1 MMFGIGIALFAF
13 AILASVA
20 LHECGHM
27 WVARATGMKVRRY
40 FVGFG
45 PTVWSTNRPNRLGST
60 EYGVKAIPL
69 GGFCDIA
76 GMTAAEDLRPEDE
89 QHAMYKQ
96 KVWKRVAVLFAGPA
110 MNFVIGLVL
119 VYGIAN
125 IWGLPNLHAP
135 TTAVVGET
143 QCVASEVAKGKLGDC
158 TGPGPAALAGIKSG
172 DVDVKVGDTD
182 LKNFDEMVTAVRKAS
197 GPTPFVV
204 QRTEDGATREF
215 TTTVAVTGT
224 QRYVAKSKSKS
235 EDTDSERVPTTVGA
249 VGVSAA
255 MFPPTRYNMLSAV
268 PATFAFTGDLAVEIG
283 KSLAK
288 IPTKVGALVHSI
300 GGGERDPETP
310 ISVVGA
316 SIIGGDTVDHGLWVA
331 FWFFLAQL
339 NFVLGAINLVP
350 LLPFDGGHIAVAV
363 YEKLRN
369 MFRAARGLMPGGPV
383 DYGKLMPATY
393 VILVLVVGYMALTV
407 TADLVNPI
415 RLFQ

>member
-1 MMFGIGIALFAF
+1 MMFVIGIVLFAL
-13 AILASVA
+13 AILVSVA

-45 PTVWSTNRPNRLGST
+45 PTLWSTRRPNRLGET

-76 GMTAAEDLRPEDE
+76 GMTSMEELKPD
-89 QHAMYKQ
+89 
-96 KVWKRVAVLFAGPA
+96 VS
-110 MNFVIGLVL
+110 
-119 VYGIAN
+119 
-125 IWGLPNLHAP
+125 P

-143 QCVASEVAKGKLGDC
+143 GCVAPQVTRDELGEC
-158 TGPGPAALAGIKSG
+158 TGPGPAALAGIQSG
-172 DVDVKVGDTD
+172 DEIVKVGDTEVA
-182 LKNFDEMVTAVRKAS
+182 NFSEMAAAVRKLD
-197 GPTPFVV
+197 GPVSIELKRDGQIVNTVV
-204 QRTEDGATREF
+204 D
-215 TTTVAVTGT
+215 VTQT
-224 QRYVAKSKSKS
+224 QRFTSADATGPV
-235 EDTDSERVPTTVGA
+235 TVGA
-249 VGVSAA
+249 IGVSAPEVA
-255 MFPPTRYNMLSAV
+255 PPAQYNPLTAV
-268 PATFAFTGDLAVEIG
+268 PATFTFTGDLTVELG

-288 IPTKVGALVHSI
+288 IPTKVGALVQSI

-316 SIIGGDTVDHGLWVA
+316 SIIGGDTVDAGLWVA

-339 NFVLGAINLVP
+339 NFVLGAVNLVP

-363 YEKLRN
+363 FEKIRN
-369 MFRAARGLMPGGPV
+369 MIRAARGKVAAAPV
-383 DYGKLMPATY
+383 NYLKLMPATY
-393 VILVLVVGYMALTV
+393 VVLAVVVGYMLLTV

>member
-1 MMFGIGIALFAF
+1 MMFALGIALFAL
-13 AILASVA
+13 AILVSVA

-45 PTVWSTNRPNRLGST
+45 PTVWSTNRANRLGST
-60 EYGVKAIPL
+60 EYGIKAVPL

-76 GMTAAEDLRPEDE
+76 GMTAVEDLRPEDE
-89 QHAMYKQ
+89 PYAMYKQ
-96 KVWKRVAVLFAGPA
+96 KTWKRVAVLFAGPA
-110 MNFVIGLVL
+110 MNFIIGLVL
-119 VYGIAN
+119 VYAIAVV
-125 IWGLPNLHAP
+125 WGLPNLHPP

-143 QCVASEVAKGKLGDC
+143 SCVKAEVVKGELGNC
-158 TGPGPAALAGIKSG
+158 TGSGPAAVAGIKPG
-172 DVDVKVGDTD
+172 DVVVKVGSTEV
-182 LKNFDEMVTAVRKAS
+182 KNFEEMVTAVQKSS

-204 QRTEDGATREF
+204 ERTANGA
-215 TTTVAVTGT
+215 TTTVDTVVDVTT
-224 QRYVAKSKSKS
+224 TKRWVAPSGGGEATGPS
-235 EDTDSERVPTTVGA
+235 DVGA
-249 VGVSAA
+249 VGIVAA
-255 MFPPTRYNMLSAV
+255 QFPPTQYTPLTAV
-268 PATFAFTGDLAVEIG
+268 PATFTFTGDLAVEIG

-288 IPTKVGALVHSI
+288 IPSKVGALVHAIS
-300 GGGERDPETP
+300 GGERDPETP

-316 SIIGGDTVDHGLWVA
+316 SIIGGDTVDHGVWVM

-363 YEKLRN
+363 FEKLRN
-369 MFRAARGLMPGGPV
+369 LVRAARGLMPAGPV
-383 DYGKLMPATY
+383 DYGRLMPATY
-393 VILVLVVGYMALTV
+393 VILFVVVGYMALTV

>member
-1 MMFGIGIALFAF
+1 MMFVIGIALFALC
-13 AILASVA
+13 ILISVA

-45 PTVWSTNRPNRLGST
+45 PTLWSTHRPNKLGST
-60 EYGVKAIPL
+60 EYGVKAVPL

-76 GMTAAEDLRPEDE
+76 GMTSVEELKPEERPY
-89 QHAMYKQ
+89 AMFRQ
-96 KVWKRVAVLFAGPA
+96 DTWRRVAVLFAGPA
-110 MNFVIGLVL
+110 MNFIIGLVL
-119 VYGIAN
+119 IYGIAVV
-125 IWGLPNLHAP
+125 WGLPNLHAP

-143 QCVASEVAKGKLGDC
+143 SCVAPQVSKDKLADC
-158 TGPGPAALAGIKSG
+158 TGPGPAALAGIKPG
-172 DVDVKVGDTD
+172 DVVLKVGDTAV
-182 LKNFDEMVTAVRKAS
+182 KNFDEMVTAVRKAS
-197 GPTPFVV
+197 GPTPFLV
-204 QRTEDGATREF
+204 QRSENGSTREF
-215 TTTVAVTGT
+215 TTTVDVTPT
-224 QRYVAKSKSKS
+224 QRLVAKEKGA
-235 EDTDSERVPTTVGA
+235 EPVATNVGA
-249 VGVSAA
+249 VGIAA
-255 MFPPTRYNMLSAV
+255 ASFPPAQYNVLTAV
-268 PATFAFTGDLAVEIG
+268 PATFTFTGDLAVELG

-350 LLPFDGGHIAVAV
+350 LLPFDGGHIAIAV
-363 YEKLRN
+363 FEKIRN
-369 MFRAARGLMPGGPV
+369 LVRSARGKVAAAPV
-383 DYGKLMPATY
+383 NYLKLMPATY
-393 VILVLVVGYMALTV
+393 VILVVVVGYMLLTV

>member
-1 MMFGIGIALFAF
+1 MMFALGIVLFAL
-13 AILASVA
+13 AILLSVA

-45 PTVWSTNRPNRLGST
+45 PTLWSTRRPNRLGET
-60 EYGVKAIPL
+60 EYGVKAVPL

-76 GMTAAEDLRPEDE
+76 GMTSVEELTPDERPY
-89 QHAMYKQ
+89 AMYRQ
-96 KVWKRVAVLFAGPA
+96 KTWKRVSVLAAGPA

-119 VYGIAN
+119 IYAIAV
-125 IWGLPNLHAP
+125 IWGLPNLHPP
-135 TTAVVGET
+135 TTAIVGET
-143 QCVASEVAKGKLGDC
+143 GCVAAQVSKDSVAEC
-158 TGPGPAALAGIKSG
+158 SGPGPAAEAGIRAG
-172 DVDVKVGDTD
+172 DVIVKVGDTPVST
-182 LKNFDEMVTAVRKAS
+182 FDEARTALQKSS
-197 GPTPFVV
+197 GPTLVGYERDGEQLSSVV
-204 QRTEDGATREF
+204 NVTQTKRF
-215 TTTVAVTGT
+215 TG
-224 QRYVAKSKSKS
+224 
-235 EDTDSERVPTTVGA
+235 EGDEITTVGA
-249 VGVSAA
+249 IGIAA
-255 MFPPTRYNMLSAV
+255 AYFGPTQYNPLSAV
-268 PATFAFTGDLAVEIG
+268 PGTFAFTGDLAVELG
-283 KSLAK
+283 KALAK

-350 LLPFDGGHIAVAV
+350 LLPFDGGHIAIAV
-363 YEKLRN
+363 FEKIRN
-369 MFRAARGLMPGGPV
+369 LFRSARGMVAAAPV
-383 DYGKLMPATY
+383 NYLKLMPATY
-393 VILVLVVGYMALTV
+393 VVLVLVSGYMLLTV